1 LNEFCRQLAV
11 DEYQSIANTNT
22 VIGLRNEMVSIFII
36 SLFSK
41 LKARHTSRLVYS
53 LILET
58 VDEKIAPDFYFISM
72 TREVRVK
79 MLIIN
84 HA

>member
-58 VDEKIAPDFYFISM
+58 VYEKIAPDFYFISM